1 MRVDLVTGS
10 ITLGVVAAF
19 AVQRDYDNPLAGVFP
34 DLALVVL
41 TVLGLLLIARGL
53 VRPQRSAPFEDVR
66 LPMLFAS
73 MALLAAWVLLLVP
86 AGFLPGGVLAF
97 LAITLFVRRRSLR
110 PKHLLWDVPIAIAVV
125 WICFLVFTRVFYVP
139 LPVPGLT
146 G

>member
-1 MRVDLVTGS
+1 MRVDLVTGT

-34 DLALVVL
+34 DLTLAVL
-41 TVLGLLLIARGL
+41 TVLGLVLVVRGL
-53 VRPQRSAPFEDVR
+53 VRPQRSAPFGDVR

-97 LAITLFVRRRSLR
+97 LAITIFVRRRSFR
-110 PKHLLWDVPIAIAVV
+110 PKHLLWDVPIAVAVV
-125 WICFLVFTRVFYVP
+125 WTCFLVFTRVFYVP

>member
-1 MRVDLVTGS
+1 MRVDLVTG
-10 ITLGVVAAF
+10 TVVLGVVGAF

-34 DLALVVL
+34 DLTLVVL
-41 TVLGLLLIARGL
+41 TVLGLLLVARGL
-53 VRPQRSAPFEDVR
+53 VRPERFAPFEDVR

-97 LAITLFVRRRSLR
+97 LGITIFIRRRSFR
-110 PKHLLWDVPIAIAVV
+110 PRHLLWDVPVAVV
-125 WICFLVFTRVFYVP
+125 VVWACFLVFTRVFYVP
-139 LPVPGLT
+139 LPVPGLS